1 MKLSRYEQEVI
12 INFNAADREATV
24 YSANPAWIKKMYRLH
39 MEYPDIVTL
48 FREDEVSKTF
58 IIPKKL
64 IKIGKP
70 TVLSEAQLI
79 HLQELQNKSR

>member
-12 INFNAADREATV
+12 INFNATDKEATV
-24 YSANPAWIKKMYRLH
+24 YTANPAWAKKMEKLVV
-39 MEYPDIVTL
+39 EYPDIVKL
-48 FREDEVSKTF
+48 GWESDVSKTF

-70 TVLSEAQLI
+70 TVLSNAQLI
-79 HLQELQNKSR
+79 HLRELQRRNK